1 MLGKPGENNA
11 EMLALALEKGFS
23 DKHSSEVM
31 AEAEAIQKRGITKED
46 EKLGD
51 GVNGRRD
58 FRHILT
64 FTIDPADAKDF
75 DDALSIQKLENNNY
89 EIGIHIADV
98 SNYLKEDMKM
108 NDEAIQR
115 ENSVYLV
122 DRTIPMLPE
131 VLSNDLCSLVE
142 AKDRLTMSAVF
153 EMDNNGEVKSE

>member
-1 MLGKPGENNA
+1 
-11 EMLALALEKGFS
+11 MLALALERGFS

-31 AEAEAIQKRGITKED
+31 AEAEAIQKRGIIKED

-58 FRHILT
+58 FRNILT

-153 EMDNNGEVKSE
+153 EMDINGEVKSE